1 MSFLSRKP
9 ARPDSRDD
17 GDAGRDDEYDDYDLY
32 AADRYQGQGD
42 DAWSPG
48 EYFSPEGIKGRW
60 AGENPEGRSG
70 GRGGRRD
77 NGRGEGPAG
86 YDGYPDGF
94 ENSRTES
101 PRRDTGRGAPA
112 RDDSPRAAG
121 SSTGGYP
128 AYGADEYASGAYDLP
143 EGADE
148 DRPAPSRRRRRDR
161 DDRSERTGIL
171 RLRRDRGEDIW
182 PDDGISDED
191 YWASVAADRPLTE
204 PGAPGG
210 DDRANGGPGHRAAP
224 RPGGPDSRFGP
235 GPGDRDPRG
244 PGQRGSDQRGSDQRG
259 AAGRLG
265 PPPGLAGDH
274 QAAAARPGTGPN
286 AIRPGTGSSPTV
298 GVTVSR
304 PPAGP
309 GSTRSGSSGGP
320 GTGSHAAWPG
330 QPAQTQGRAS
340 GGFPQASARPSF
352 QPASHQSSAGGTGA
366 RPAPDRGD
374 WGERTERIERV
385 NAAGYP
391 DPRPST
397 RSQGPGQTTGHNPVV
412 GAGSGSSARPPAPPV
427 PVAPASPGA
436 TGSSGA
442 AGRGH
447 GGGPGRGDSGFWPAS
462 ARREADRRDS
472 SRDGGRDSGREAG
485 GSIWSVPPDNASA
498 RGGDDDPL
506 TSTAYS
512 RSALGETDGRSYR
525 VAARRSQAQAMLTDQ
540 TESFAAAQYQQGQY
554 QAGRTGDYPAAAS
567 FPPADQRTG
576 EHRQYRGDGAAGS
589 AQEATVRYPAYG
601 SQQGHQPQHSRGQS
615 AGPGQP
621 ATGQP
626 TVSQPSLSQPGFG
639 PGNGQNYPGRGP
651 GGRQQSPPR
660 SGQAPAGA
668 VPLSAPVPSSG
679 QGISGGAGAPAG
691 SRPGSP
697 GGPNPYDSGGTGAY
711 PYPGGQA
718 YTARPAPD
726 SPPPN
731 GADDR
736 YYRTQPAAGYQG
748 DAAADQGRPE
758 QPRPDQGRPARVPG
772 YANGSQDRRERPY

>member
-1 MSFLSRKP
+1 
-9 ARPDSRDD
+9 
-17 GDAGRDDEYDDYDLY
+17 
-32 AADRYQGQGD
+32 
-42 DAWSPG
+42 
-48 EYFSPEGIKGRW
+48 
-60 AGENPEGRSG
+60 
-70 GRGGRRD
+70 
-77 NGRGEGPAG
+77 
-86 YDGYPDGF
+86 
-94 ENSRTES
+94 
-101 PRRDTGRGAPA
+101 
-112 RDDSPRAAG
+112 
-121 SSTGGYP
+121 
-128 AYGADEYASGAYDLP
+128 
-143 EGADE
+143 
-148 DRPAPSRRRRRDR
+148 
-161 DDRSERTGIL
+161 
-171 RLRRDRGEDIW
+171 
-182 PDDGISDED
+182 
-191 YWASVAADRPLTE
+191 
-204 PGAPGG
+204 
-210 DDRANGGPGHRAAP
+210 
-224 RPGGPDSRFGP
+224 
-235 GPGDRDPRG
+235 
-244 PGQRGSDQRGSDQRG
+244 
-259 AAGRLG
+259 
-265 PPPGLAGDH
+265 
-274 QAAAARPGTGPN
+274 
-286 AIRPGTGSSPTV
+286 
-298 GVTVSR
+298 
-304 PPAGP
+304 
-309 GSTRSGSSGGP
+309 
-320 GTGSHAAWPG
+320 
-330 QPAQTQGRAS
+330 
-340 GGFPQASARPSF
+340 
-352 QPASHQSSAGGTGA
+352 
-366 RPAPDRGD
+366 
-374 WGERTERIERV
+374 
-385 NAAGYP
+385 
-391 DPRPST
+391 
-397 RSQGPGQTTGHNPVV
+397 
-412 GAGSGSSARPPAPPV
+412 
-427 PVAPASPGA
+427 
-436 TGSSGA
+436 
-442 AGRGH
+442 
-447 GGGPGRGDSGFWPAS
+447 
-462 ARREADRRDS
+462 
-472 SRDGGRDSGREAG
+472 
-485 GSIWSVPPDNASA
+485 
-498 RGGDDDPL
+498 
-506 TSTAYS
+506 
-512 RSALGETDGRSYR
+512 

-554 QAGRTGDYPAAAS
+554 QAGRTGDFPAAAS